1 MASSS
6 QTQQQQVPLVCHG
19 HSRPIVS
26 LEYSK
31 ETPDGTFLVS
41 SSKDGKPM
49 LRDAQ
54 SGDWIGTFEGHRG
67 ACWDATLNAP
77 ATHCATASADFSAK
91 LFNAITG
98 DCLHTFAHKHIVKT
112 VCFSTCGTK
121 LITGG
126 SEKVVRI
133 FDLRKL
139 ELDSKNKD
147 KDNITS
153 VTQPMSELTGAPSQI
168 KTARYICNDELILS
182 SCSDNPDLRV
192 WDARTGII
200 ATTLKTEN
208 AVTSIEISEDGKYI
222 TTADGKNVTLWDV
235 GSFRAMETWKMK
247 YNMES
252 ASVCMKEGKFVCGG
266 EDMWVHVHDCAS
278 GEEIGEPGKGH
289 HGPVHCV
296 RFAPDGK
303 SYSSGSEDGTIRI
316 WQTPAK
322 KG

>member
-139 ELDSKNKD
+139 GLDSKNKD
-147 KDNITS
+147 KDTITS

-168 KTARYICNDELILS
+168 KTARYIGNDELILS
-182 SCSDNPDLRV
+182 ASSENPD
-192 WDARTGII
+192 
-200 ATTLKTEN
+200 
-208 AVTSIEISEDGKYI
+208 
-222 TTADGKNVTLWDV
+222 
-235 GSFRAMETWKMK
+235 
-247 YNMES
+247 
-252 ASVCMKEGKFVCGG
+252 
-266 EDMWVHVHDCAS
+266 
-278 GEEIGEPGKGH
+278 
-289 HGPVHCV
+289 
-296 RFAPDGK
+296 
-303 SYSSGSEDGTIRI
+303 
-316 WQTPAK
+316 
-322 KG
+322 